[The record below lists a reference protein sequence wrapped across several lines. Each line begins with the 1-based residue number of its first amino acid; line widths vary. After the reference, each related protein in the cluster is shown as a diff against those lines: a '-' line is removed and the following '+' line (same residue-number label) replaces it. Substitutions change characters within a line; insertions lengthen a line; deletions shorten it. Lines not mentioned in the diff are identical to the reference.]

1 MYFYFY
7 TFTSALT
14 KSYYHK
20 LIEQLIWDCC
30 GVCGFSVLTICA
42 SVVISAYIFSLGSF
56 EPVI

>member
-42 SVVISAYIFSLGSF
+42 SVVISAYIFSLLNQ
-56 EPVI
+56 